1 MVMKK
6 VLLLTD
12 FSDAARNAI
21 RFAQA
26 LFRETPVEFSLLHVY
41 QIETDALYAA
51 AYLLD
56 EAKDASFKR
65 LHEELQTVTDTPANH
80 SYRLLNAPGTPV
92 TVVDALLEREGYDF
106 VVVGATGAGLFPVLG
121 SVATGLIRSAAANVL
136 VVPESAKSDVLRQVV
151 LAVPYPGA
159 LPSADVLKPLTE
171 IQSISQAEL
180 TALSIVET
188 NFDHAKAGDF
198 DEHRAELAAQFG
210 DGQATP
216 YFIMDDNIGHGIETY
231 LETNEVDLL
240 VTVPHRKS
248 LLDVLWNRSV
258 TRQLAY
264 NPLVPLL
271 ALYSGD

>member
-1 MVMKK
+1 MKK

-21 RFAQA
+21 HFAQT
-26 LFRETPVEFSLLHVY
+26 LFRDTPVEFSLLHVY

-56 EAKDASFKR
+56 EAKDASFQH
-65 LHEELQTVTDTPANH
+65 LHEELNAIADIPANH

-92 TVVDALLEREGYDF
+92 TVVGSLLEREGYDL

-121 SVATGLIRSAAANVL
+121 SVATGLIRSAETNVL
-136 VVPESAKSDVLRQVV
+136 VVPESAKNKAIRQVV

-159 LPSADVLKPLTE
+159 LPSADVLKPLLD
-171 IQSISQAEL
+171 IKAIGKAEL

-188 NFDHAKAGDF
+188 NFDHAEKGDF
-198 DEHRAELAAQFG
+198 EEHRRDLAAQFG

-231 LETNEVDLL
+231 LENNQVDLL

-271 ALYSGD
+271 ALHDGN